1 MVITVVKEG
10 NISVGLSISESLFIR
25 FRQFLANKYGVVQ
38 KGLISSEVELAL
50 EAFMVDHNAHT
61 RKTQTNLMNTPNPT
75 PLVYRVKEEVKTYMR
90 ETMGYEVIYQVPI
103 RHIKE
108 AIAMVRGSDRRTIT
122 KWLKTFKKYK
132 VIKDI
137 SLNVVE
143 FL

>member
-1 MVITVVKEG
+1 MVKEG

-50 EAFMVDHNAHT
+50 EAFMADHRSHT
-61 RKTQTNLMNTPNPT
+61 HKTQTNLMKTPNPT
-75 PLVYRVKEEVKTYMR
+75 PLVHRVREDVKIYMKEKL
-90 ETMGYEVIYQVPI
+90 GYEVVYQVPI
-103 RHIKE
+103 RHVKE
-108 AIAMVRGSDRRTIT
+108 AIGMVRGSDRRTIT
-122 KWLKTFKKYK
+122 KWLKTFKRYK

>member
-1 MVITVVKEG
+1 MVKKG
-10 NISVGLSISESLFIR
+10 NISVGLSISENLFIR

-50 EAFMVDHNAHT
+50 EAFMADHRSHT
-61 RKTQTNLMNTPNPT
+61 HKTQTNLMNAPNPT
-75 PLVYRVKEEVKTYMR
+75 PLVYRVKEDVKEYMKDKL
-90 ETMGYEVIYQVPI
+90 GYEVVYQVPI
-103 RHIKE
+103 RHVKE
-108 AIAMVRGSDRRTIT
+108 AIAMVRGSDRRTVT
-122 KWLKTFKKYK
+122 KWLKDFKKYK

>member
-1 MVITVVKEG
+1 MVKEG
-10 NISVGLSISESLFIR
+10 NINVGLSISEGLYIR

-50 EAFMVDHNAHT
+50 EAFMADHRSHT
-61 RKTQTNLMNTPNPT
+61 HKTQTNLIKTPNPT
-75 PLVYRVKEEVKTYMR
+75 PLVYRVKEDVKEYMK
-90 ETMGYEVIYQVPI
+90 EQMGYDVIYQVPI
-103 RHIKE
+103 RHVKE
-108 AIAMVRGSDRRTIT
+108 AIAMVRGSDRRTVT
-122 KWLKTFKKYK
+122 KWLKSFKKYK